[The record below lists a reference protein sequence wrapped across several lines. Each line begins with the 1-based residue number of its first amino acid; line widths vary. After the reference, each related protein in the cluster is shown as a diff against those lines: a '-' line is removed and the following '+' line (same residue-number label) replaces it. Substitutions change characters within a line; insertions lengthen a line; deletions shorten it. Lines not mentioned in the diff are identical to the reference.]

1 MGQLNRRTRTE
12 SGVAMVEFA
21 MVLPLLL
28 MLFIGAAEFG
38 IAFKQK
44 LLVDNAVQTATR
56 SGSTLGRNVNADM
69 AVLDSIEQG
78 FSGLP
83 GNGESL
89 VTKVTIYKADA
100 SGAVEGNRINTYMY
114 TGGGGCSWTP
124 CPNPASDT
132 DESNIGGSWVPSSR
146 GADVGSLDHMGVT
159 IYYGHDWVLGG
170 FGFLP
175 DFPCNA
181 DGSQC
186 WTESSVFRLQP
197 VGS

>member
-1 MGQLNRRTRTE
+1 MGQLNRRRSSE

-28 MLFIGAAEFG
+28 MLLIGVAEFG

-44 LLVDNAVQTATR
+44 LLVDTAVQTATR

-78 FSGLP
+78 FWGLP

-89 VTKVTIYKADA
+89 VTKVTIYRADA
-100 SGAVEGNRINTYMY
+100 SGAVEGNRLNTYMY
-114 TGGGGCSWTP
+114 TAGGGCSWSP
-124 CPNPASDT
+124 CPSPTSDT
-132 DESNIGGSWVPSSR
+132 DESNIGGSWLPSSR

-175 DFPCNA
+175 VLPCNA

-186 WTESSVFRLQP
+186 WTETSVHRLEP